1 MISWLRP
8 FFRQRRGG
16 ARFDRFLDRVIG
28 MLKIPAP
35 DTPQLIYRIQ
45 HMERDIVLPIKAA
58 GILMVLYS
66 FYFSPW
72 IGITLGA
79 LEIAVEATQYFLWI
93 YIGINVVVAGM
104 LLAMRW
110 LPLAL
115 IEWSVFMISLM
126 DGIFLSA
133 LTLVTGGADSILF
146 YVFLGLIV
154 RSAASV
160 PRATS
165 QLMLN
170 LTLSACYVLAGV
182 IDVAIAAN
190 LNYSGLN
197 NSGQALIEV
206 PDRPTEQLLLRLIL
220 LLLMTLCCYAVQVLL
235 EHQRQAL
242 DQAREFAVRE
252 GQLRSAGR
260 LAAEFAHQIKNP
272 LAIINNAAF
281 SLQRALRD
289 GKPIPSEQI
298 DIIQEEVERSDRI
311 ITEIMGYA
319 QLGEG
324 RVEKLNVIEELDR
337 AITEVFP
344 PAAKYPIQ
352 IHRDYA
358 AEFPPLLMQRRHAAE
373 TFLNLLQ
380 NAREALDGHGGSIFV
395 NAQCRRDYSIEVSIR
410 DDGPGIPAE
419 KQEKIFEAYYTTK
432 EKGTGLGLATVKHN
446 VELYGGTVRVESE
459 LGKGARFVVLFPGR
473 TLMRLIS

>member
-1 MISWLRP
+1 MT
-8 FFRQRRGG
+8 FRLWRALFEPLSSGTG
-16 ARFDRFLDRVIG
+16 FNRFWNRIVR
-28 MLKIPAP
+28 MLQIPAP
-35 DTPQLIYRIQ
+35 DSPQLIYRIQ
-45 HMERDIVLPIKAA
+45 HMERDIVLPVKAA
-58 GILMVLYS
+58 GILMLLYS

-72 IGITLGA
+72 IGTTLGA
-79 LEIAVEATQYFLWI
+79 LEIAVESTQYFLWI
-93 YIGINVVVAGM
+93 YIGINIIVAGM

-115 IEWSVFMISLM
+115 IEWSVFTISLI
-126 DGIFLSA
+126 DGILLSA

-160 PRATS
+160 PRPTS

-170 LTLSACYVLAGV
+170 LTLSACYVFAGV
-182 IDVAIAAN
+182 IDFAIASN
-190 LNYSGLN
+190 LNYLN
-197 NSGQALIEV
+197 YSGQALIEL
-206 PDRPTEQLLLRLIL
+206 PDHPTEELLLRLIL
-220 LLLMTLCCYAVQVLL
+220 LLLMTLCCYAVQALL

-281 SLQRALRD
+281 SLQKALRD
-289 GKPIPSEQI
+289 AKPISSEQI
-298 DIIQEEVERSDRI
+298 AIIQEEVERSDRI

-319 QLGEG
+319 QLSEG
-324 RVEKLNVIEELDR
+324 RVEKLSVIEELDK
-337 AITEVFP
+337 AITQVFP
-344 PAAKYPIQ
+344 PAANYPVEVQ
-352 IHRDYA
+352 RDYA
-358 AEFPPLLMQRRHAAE
+358 SEFPPLLMQRRHAAE
-373 TFLNLLQ
+373 AFLNLLQ
-380 NAREALDGHGGSIFV
+380 NAREALDGRPGKILVS
-395 NAQCRRDYSIEVSIR
+395 AQCRRDYSIEVSIH
-410 DDGPGIPAE
+410 DNGPGIPPE
-419 KQEKIFEAYYTTK
+419 KQEKIFDAYYTTK

-446 VELYGGTVRVESE
+446 VELYGGSVRVESE

-473 TLMRLIS
+473 TLIRMAT